1 MNFTHAQISELL
13 LEIANSEN
21 GTNLLIQMTLETSSR
36 YIELET
42 GMSIKKFI

>member
-21 GTNLLIQMTLETSSR
+21 GTNTLRPFYQQQTF
-36 YIELET
+36 LD
-42 GMSIKKFI
+42 